1 MQAAVDYKIMYEE
14 ALSEITL
21 LKHQLAELQRLIFG
35 SKNERFIPTD
45 QNSAQLSLSIQA
57 EPVAQCN
64 VIDAKKITY
73 TRTRIDKKEIE
84 NLRDHPVR
92 MKLPDHLE

>member
-1 MQAAVDYKIMYEE
+1 MYEG

-21 LKHQLAELQRLIFG
+21 LKHQLAELQLIDFG

-45 QNSAQLSLSIQA
+45 QNSAQLSLSILA
-57 EPVAQCN
+57 EQVAQCN

-73 TRTRIDKKEIE
+73 TRIDKKEIE
-84 NLRDHPVR
+84 ILREHPLR
-92 MKLPDHLE
+92 MKLPLIA